1 MTRTDSDKAL
11 EDMLRT
17 IEVKTHYRVE
27 QAMRRI
33 KQPTHTEVMNFV
45 REDIPHVVD
54 NLKQFASA
62 ISSGF
67 TAFGQAVSEALTPK
81 ENSSDN

>member
-1 MTRTDSDKAL
+1 MTRTNSDKAL

-17 IEVKTHYRVE
+17 IEVKTHYRAE
-27 QAMRRI
+27 QAMKRI
-33 KQPTHTEVMNFV
+33 KQPTPMEIKQLT
-45 REDIPHVVD
+45 EDIPHVVD